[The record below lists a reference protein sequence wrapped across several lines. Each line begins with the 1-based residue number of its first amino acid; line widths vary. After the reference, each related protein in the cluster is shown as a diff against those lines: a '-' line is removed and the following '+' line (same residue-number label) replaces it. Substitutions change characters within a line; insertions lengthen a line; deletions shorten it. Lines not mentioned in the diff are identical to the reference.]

1 MFYMQQIGKEQ
12 ATLSCT
18 YSSFRVKVGK
28 KMEWILT
35 VLSDVIFG
43 IRQLSKTVFPKRAV
57 TLGELALSIQGRPFL
72 RNSRIF
78 CCSAIS
84 SSVSL
89 DPLLEPALLLML
101 PVLLLMLFFEL
112 RLLMYGASL
121 ASAGNVDRDDVVLEN
136 VEDDDDDEELEDE
149 IEGPEGPPGPGPVP
163 ASMMPGLV
171 PSETCPITATD
182 TKIERK
188 SESVSQPSHYF

>member
-1 MFYMQQIGKEQ
+1 
-12 ATLSCT
+12 
-18 YSSFRVKVGK
+18 
-28 KMEWILT
+28 
-35 VLSDVIFG
+35 
-43 IRQLSKTVFPKRAV
+43 
-57 TLGELALSIQGRPFL
+57 
-72 RNSRIF
+72 
-78 CCSAIS
+78 
-84 SSVSL
+84 
-89 DPLLEPALLLML
+89 
-101 PVLLLMLFFEL
+101 MLFFEL

-136 VEDDDDDEELEDE
+136 VDDDDDDDEELEDE